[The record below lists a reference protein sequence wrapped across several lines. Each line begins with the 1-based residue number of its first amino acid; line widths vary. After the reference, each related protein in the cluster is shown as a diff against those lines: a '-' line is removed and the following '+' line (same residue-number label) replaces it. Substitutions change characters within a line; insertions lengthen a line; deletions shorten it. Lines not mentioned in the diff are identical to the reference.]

1 MAAATATA
9 TAASRRDNPKRCL
22 SSCLP
27 GSPSPAWLSVLP
39 ACLSIYVIIMIMLV
53 RPSGLHACGLVGL
66 RRKFLVA
73 AHCVYA
79 TCACVPSE
87 TFCRPAKLLLAII
100 KTNKLC
106 ACCTLREL
114 SRGNWLSG
122 CVSSLIGQRQRS
134 SSIYA
139 NNIKLL
145 NSFLCLTKYLAY
157 FVLNLFACL
166 KQLAAAHPPH
176 TNTHSR
182 THTHTHGLAV
192 NALINVFWRGGPKSQ
207 NSQMSSPAKSQSQ
220 NQSQKAFA

>member
-1 MAAATATA
+1 MTFEKLLKW
-9 TAASRRDNPKRCL
+9 RRRRRRQRRRHAEITQKGVCPPGCL
-22 SSCLP
+22 SCL
-27 GSPSPAWLSVLP
+27 AVCP

-53 RPSGLHACGLVGL
+53 RPSGLHACGLFGL
-66 RRKFLVA
+66 RRKFLVG

-134 SSIYA
+134 SSSSSTSARKSMQIT
-139 NNIKLL
+139 L
-145 NSFLCLTKYLAY
+145 NY
-157 FVLNLFACL
+157 
-166 KQLAAAHPPH
+166 
-176 TNTHSR
+176 
-182 THTHTHGLAV
+182 
-192 NALINVFWRGGPKSQ
+192 
-207 NSQMSSPAKSQSQ
+207 
-220 NQSQKAFA
+220 

>member
-1 MAAATATA
+1 MASAAA

-27 GSPSPAWLSVLP
+27 VYICNNYDNVSAPKWFTCLWSCWLEAKVFG
-39 ACLSIYVIIMIMLV
+39 C
-53 RPSGLHACGLVGL
+53 R
-66 RRKFLVA
+66 

-87 TFCRPAKLLLAII
+87 TFCRPTKFLLAII

-106 ACCTLREL
+106 AFCTLREL
-114 SRGNWLSG
+114 RGNWLSG

-134 SSIYA
+134 SPFVVVVGSKIYA

-145 NSFLCLTKYLAY
+145 NSFLCLTKCLAY

-176 TNTHSR
+176 TD
-182 THTHTHGLAV
+182 THTASHTHMV
-192 NALINVFWRGGPKSQ
+192 
-207 NSQMSSPAKSQSQ
+207 
-220 NQSQKAFA
+220 

>member
-1 MAAATATA
+1 MASAAA

-27 GSPSPAWLSVLP
+27 GCLSVLLP
-39 ACLSIYVIIMIMLV
+39 VYICNNYDNVSAPKWFTCLWSCWLEAKVFGC
-53 RPSGLHACGLVGL
+53 R
-66 RRKFLVA
+66 

-114 SRGNWLSG
+114 RGNWLSG

-134 SSIYA
+134 SPSSARKSMQIT
-139 NNIKLL
+139 L
-145 NSFLCLTKYLAY
+145 NY
-157 FVLNLFACL
+157 
-166 KQLAAAHPPH
+166 
-176 TNTHSR
+176 
-182 THTHTHGLAV
+182 
-192 NALINVFWRGGPKSQ
+192 
-207 NSQMSSPAKSQSQ
+207 
-220 NQSQKAFA
+220 